1 MGMGSLI
8 CFWRICIMAKYERQ
22 LRGDFDS
29 LLETLNREILDRSIS
44 ATFQGGSDFSMGNVR
59 CAVRVYERYS
69 VIGSNRLAA
78 NITMLGEGEELFLSV
93 ISSGGSQAVF
103 FKVNTW
109 GESAFTEKIAKIVK
123 QWEMQT
129 V

>member
-1 MGMGSLI
+1 
-8 CFWRICIMAKYERQ
+8 MAKYERQ

-103 FKVNTW
+103 FKDNTW